1 MRSLIQIRIRTLL
14 YSAAVVAASCIEGG
28 LVSAFASSSSSSGV
42 VPRITLDEFISSPIR
57 NEPIIIRDIASPEH
71 IEALAD
77 ELMSLLGDEPIQMQH
92 KVKDDDNGETT
103 TDIYDIS
110 LHESIDYMMDSKHD
124 DSFFA
129 FCEGLLPS
137 ADTCKL
143 HQKLTEIREAPFP
156 HEENWFNYFPEKVRP
171 TDALILAGEGAT
183 STLHRDPFEW
193 TGTSLCIE
201 GVKVWRFILPTG
213 GVTNVDEALKSYRLD
228 SIAWEDDDGAAAEEN
243 QQDPLIL
250 SAGWQSNM
258 NLYDSIVEEFPTAI
272 DWAILEE
279 ENYKLFQK
287 EIISYGSDASLLRP
301 SSEASDALKS
311 ISGNN
316 IPFVTATQFAGDL
329 LLIPAHCWHQTYAPT
344 PSIAVASQRC
354 GVSDGAQV
362 VQHVLNLNDSKPLPD
377 LLQRKNAYE
386 EGIGKDVTAELLSYV
401 LGNNSAKNKT

>member
-1 MRSLIQIRIRTLL
+1 MRSLIRIRIQTIL
-14 YSAAVVAASCIEGG
+14 YSTAVAASCIE
-28 LVSAFASSSSSSGV
+28 AFASSSSSSSGV

-57 NEPIIIRDIASPEH
+57 DEPIIIRDIASPEQ
-71 IEALAD
+71 IEAMAD
-77 ELMSLLGDEPIQMQH
+77 ELMSLLGDEQIQMQH
-92 KVKDDDNGETT
+92 KVKHDDNGETT

-110 LHESIDYMMDSKHD
+110 LHESIDYMMDSKPD

-137 ADTCKL
+137 DSTVKL
-143 HQKLTEIREAPFP
+143 HQKLTDIREAPFP
-156 HEENWFNYFPEKVRP
+156 NEENWFNYFPDKVRP

-201 GVKVWRFILPTG
+201 GVKLWRFILPNG
-213 GVTNVDEALKSYRLD
+213 EHSNVDEALKSYRLD
-228 SIAWEDDDGAAAEEN
+228 SIAWEDDEAVAEEN

-258 NLYDSIVEEFPTAI
+258 NLYDSVDKEFPTAI

-279 ENYKLFQK
+279 ENYKMFRK
-287 EIISYGSDASLLRP
+287 DIISLGSDASLLRP

-311 ISGNN
+311 ISGNK

-354 GVSDGAQV
+354 GVSDGAKV
-362 VQHVLNLNDSKPLPD
+362 VQHVLNLNDRSKPLPD
-377 LLQRKNAYE
+377 LLHRNYVYE
-386 EGIGKDVTAELLSYV
+386 EGIGKEVTAELLSYV
-401 LGNNSAKNKT
+401 LGNNIAENKTLTHF